1 MKVKGWKKIKQ
12 ANINLKKIEVA
23 ALTSDKIN
31 FRQRKLP
38 EQGGPL
44 YDIRVNPPRLAI
56 LNVYIP
62 NRAAIYIKQKLL
74 ELEKIENVHL

>member
-38 EQGGPL
+38 EQGGTL
-44 YDIRVNPPRLAI
+44 YDIRINPPRLAI